1 MKGEI
6 WKDIEGY
13 EGLYQV
19 SNMGRVRSLKRT
31 VRNARGL
38 YKKPERIMKPYDNG
52 TGYLQIQLSKEGKS
66 KNIYLHRLVAIA
78 FCENLE
84 GYKEINHI
92 DENKLN
98 NRADN
103 LEWCSRS
110 YNCTYNGLAKR
121 TPKKHRKP
129 VFSVNKES
137 GLIMYWESISEAE
150 RCTGIN
156 NSCITSCCQGKQ
168 KSAGGHIWFY
178 ADDDNE

>member
-19 SNMGRVRSLKRT
+19 SNMGRVKSLEKT

-66 KNIYLHRLVAIA
+66 KNFYLHKLVAIA

-98 NRADN
+98 NDISN
-103 LEWCSRS
+103 LQLMTKYEHKCYHSS
-110 YNCTYNGLAKR
+110 
-121 TPKKHRKP
+121 KP
-129 VFSVNKES
+129 EDS
-137 GLIMYWESISEAE
+137 LCA
-150 RCTGIN
+150 C
-156 NSCITSCCQGKQ
+156 
-168 KSAGGHIWFY
+168 
-178 ADDDNE
+178 